1 MEEEHIS
8 RFMVIE
14 TVIVI
19 LSITFSVRATNNLI
33 MTSIPLLAKYDFGFS
48 QTLVGILSALASAS
62 TFLTT
67 ALINTKLNS
76 KNRRISF
83 IASNFLYTFVLV
95 GYWVSNHVTLWML
108 TAAGGGLL
116 GLIMPNIITSASLF
130 KDSVLRERVLALYT
144 VFLSLSLITGPAIE
158 SYLLHFVSL
167 KEVFLVFALFGAL
180 ATAMSP
186 FMHFPVEK
194 RTGEKTD
201 VLKNP
206 GFRVALYNIMA
217 YNIPFAIL
225 LAFAGIFEKD
235 TFHISLSLVTLLFS
249 LFYLSSFL
257 SRILLSIRPAK
268 NVRTYMISAMGV
280 SVAGIIIMVLS
291 NNIIIFVVALLILG
305 IPHGLTYPLSVL
317 TISRAFGPQHRN
329 TANSYFFSI
338 MMLVGILLPLV
349 GGVLV
354 DTIGFR
360 LTMTAITFMIAGLL
374 VLTIITFR
382 KWDVWSKANKD
393 PE

>member
-1 MEEEHIS
+1 MDEDHIS

-14 TVIVI
+14 TIIVI
-19 LSITFSVRATNNLI
+19 LSITFSIRTTNNLI
-33 MTSIPLLAKYDFGFS
+33 MTSIPLLAKYDFKFS
-48 QTLVGILSALASAS
+48 QTFVGILSALASAS
-62 TFLTT
+62 SFLTT
-67 ALINTKLNS
+67 ALINARLS
-76 KNRRISF
+76 AKNRRISF
-83 IASNFLYTFVLV
+83 VISNLLYTFILI
-95 GYWVSNHVTLWML
+95 GYWVSSNITIWML

-130 KDSVLRERVLALYT
+130 KDSVLRERVLTLYT
-144 VFLSLSLITGPAIE
+144 VFLSLSLISGPAIE
-158 SYLLHFVSL
+158 SYLLRFVSL
-167 KEVFLVFALFGAL
+167 KEVFLVFALFGIL
-180 ATAMSP
+180 ASAMSP
-186 FMHFPVEK
+186 FMHFPFEK

-235 TFHISLSLVTLLFS
+235 TFHTSLSIVSLLFS

-268 NVRTYMISAMGV
+268 NVRTYMISAMGISLV
-280 SVAGIIIMVLS
+280 GIVIMVLS
-291 NNIIIFVVALLILG
+291 NNIIIFVVALLVLG

-329 TANSYFFSI
+329 AANSYFFSI
-338 MMLVGILLPLV
+338 MMLVGILLPLA

-360 LTMTAITFMIAGLL
+360 LTMTAITFIIAALL
-374 VLTIITFR
+374 VLTTITFR
-382 KWDVWSKANKD
+382 EWNAWIKTNANL
-393 PE
+393 E

>member
-1 MEEEHIS
+1 
-8 RFMVIE
+8 
-14 TVIVI
+14 
-19 LSITFSVRATNNLI
+19 
-33 MTSIPLLAKYDFGFS
+33 
-48 QTLVGILSALASAS
+48 
-62 TFLTT
+62 
-67 ALINTKLNS
+67 
-76 KNRRISF
+76 
-83 IASNFLYTFVLV
+83 
-95 GYWVSNHVTLWML
+95 
-108 TAAGGGLL
+108 
-116 GLIMPNIITSASLF
+116 
-130 KDSVLRERVLALYT
+130 VLALYT

-186 FMHFPVEK
+186 FMHFPLEK

-268 NVRTYMISAMGV
+268 NVRTYMIGAMGI
-280 SVAGIIIMVLS
+280 SLAGIVIMVLS
-291 NNIIIFVVALLILG
+291 NNIIIFVVALLVLG

-317 TISRAFGPQHRN
+317 TISRAFGPEHRN
-329 TANSYFFSI
+329 AANSYFFSL
-338 MMLVGILLPLV
+338 MMFVGILLPLV
-349 GGVLV
+349 GGFLV

-360 LTMTAITFMIAGLL
+360 LTMTVITLIIAVLL
-374 VLTIITFR
+374 VLTAITFR
-382 KWDVWSKANKD
+382 KWDAWRKANANSN
-393 PE
+393 

>member
-1 MEEEHIS
+1 MEEDHYS

-14 TVIVI
+14 TIIVI

-48 QTLVGILSALASAS
+48 QTLVGVLSALASAS

-67 ALINTKLNS
+67 ALLNTRLNS
-76 KNRRISF
+76 RNRRISF
-83 IASNFLYTFVLV
+83 VISNALYTSVLV
-95 GYWVSNHVTLWML
+95 GYWVSNSITLWML

-130 KDSVLRERVLALYT
+130 RDAVLRERVLALYT

-158 SYLLHFVSL
+158 SYLLHYVTL

-186 FMHFPVEK
+186 FMHFPAE
-194 RTGEKTD
+194 RRRGEKTN
-201 VLKNP
+201 VIKNP

-217 YNIPFAIL
+217 YNVPFSIL

-235 TFHISLSLVTLLFS
+235 TFHITLSLVTLLFS
-249 LFYLSSFL
+249 LFYLSSFM
-257 SRILLSIRPAK
+257 SRIFLSIRPAK
-268 NVRTYMISAMGV
+268 NVRAYMITAMGISIV
-280 SVAGIIIMVLS
+280 GIIIMVLS
-291 NNIIIFVVALLILG
+291 RNIDVFILALIVLG

-317 TISRAFGPQHRN
+317 TISRAFGPEHRN
-329 TANSYFFSI
+329 VANSYFFSI
-338 MMLVGILLPLV
+338 MMLIGIMLPLV
-349 GGVLV
+349 GGFLV
-354 DTIGFR
+354 DSVGFR
-360 LTMTAITFMIAGLL
+360 ITMTAITFMIAVLL

-382 KWDVWSKANKD
+382 KWEIWSKENAD

>member
-1 MEEEHIS
+1 MEEDHIS

-14 TVIVI
+14 TIIVI

-67 ALINTKLNS
+67 ALLNTRLNS
-76 KNRRISF
+76 KNRKISF
-83 IASNFLYTFVLV
+83 VISNALYTLVLIGYWASN
-95 GYWVSNHVTLWML
+95 HITLWML
-108 TAAGGGLL
+108 TATGGALL

-130 KDSVLRERVLALYT
+130 KDAVLRERVLALYT

-158 SYLLHFVSL
+158 SYLLDFVSL
-167 KEVFLVFALFGAL
+167 REVFLVFALFGAL

-186 FMHFPVEK
+186 LMHFPAER
-194 RTGEKTD
+194 RTGEKTN
-201 VLKNP
+201 VIKNP

-217 YNIPFAIL
+217 YNIPFSIL

-235 TFHISLSLVTLLFS
+235 TFHITLSLVTLLFS
-249 LFYLSSFL
+249 LFYLSSFM
-257 SRILLSIRPAK
+257 SRVLLSIRPAK
-268 NVRTYMISAMGV
+268 NVRTYMISAMSISLV
-280 SVAGIIIMVLS
+280 GIIIMVLS
-291 NNIIIFVVALLILG
+291 RNVTVFIVALLVLG
-305 IPHGLTYPLSVL
+305 VPHGLTYPLSVL
-317 TISRAFGPQHRN
+317 TISRAFGPEHRN
-329 TANSYFFSI
+329 VANSYFFSI
-338 MMLVGILLPLV
+338 MMFIGILLPLV
-349 GGVLV
+349 GGFLV

-360 LTMTAITFMIAGLL
+360 LTMTAITFMILGLL
-374 VLTIITFR
+374 IMTIITFR
-382 KWDVWSKANKD
+382 KWETWRKANTN